1 MAMCILWK
9 HCRSRHPTTSDDPA
23 DLVERQSVHAP
34 RHISS
39 SPPCSSPSPPVQSD
53 LLILEALL
61 SMPLLDVPLL
71 TRLQEEFRLSMRRLL
86 DDLCLDLES
95 HYADVAKSLA
105 LPVAYFRFLRQS
117 LERYVYA
124 HWKVVGWIEA
134 LNDLVYFVD
143 LLQQIRA
150 EQSPREFA
158 AQLFAEC
165 QEKVFENSYLDDLF
179 PRGLC
184 QASGLERRLR
194 QLCTRLSRELTQESL
209 WLVPRLPMLWCASRK
224 IVSWA
229 VTAHLGDNVERAEM
243 LGMVAIGMAGDV
255 YEAPPPVKKTLKQS
269 SYRATM
275 LAQPRE
281 LCLKVGRT
289 VTSLCKMKDK
299 KLEWGWA
306 HRPPVV
312 AVDTP
317 SGPVTVGPSLVYGR
331 GRQPRAVVVTSSDQ
345 VERIRRAWTTVREVW
360 PEGEE
365 VLALLTTRI
374 IPLKAKGVVSFSYR
388 HRPGL
393 SFINCF
399 DRDNLDL
406 IDDLI
411 HENSHHHLNL
421 LLRKQILF
429 HGDRNQQIFYSPWRR
444 SLRPVRGILHAAF
457 TFTMG
462 AVLFERLSTWGQSHK
477 AAWRQTGLTK
487 HDLLRS
493 RFRCLEEL
501 ESVRYS
507 IQDLEYAD
515 RHLGW
520 LTGSGRRMVGQ
531 LVRAITKVE
540 RKIAPYRKAVLQSKL
555 SPSLRRHVKEL
566 QRARQTYGPIRL
578 SRA

>member
-1 MAMCILWK
+1 
-9 HCRSRHPTTSDDPA
+9 
-23 DLVERQSVHAP
+23 
-34 RHISS
+34 
-39 SPPCSSPSPPVQSD
+39 
-53 LLILEALL
+53 
-61 SMPLLDVPLL
+61 VPLL

-117 LERYVYA
+117 LERDVYA

-143 LLQQIRA
+143 LLQQIRE
-150 EQSPREFA
+150 EQSPHEFA

-165 QEKVFENSYLDDLF
+165 QEKFFENSYLDDLF
-179 PRGLC
+179 PRGVC
-184 QASGLERRLR
+184 QASGLERRLH
-194 QLCTRLSRELTQESL
+194 QLCMRLGRELTQESL
-209 WLVPRLPMLWCASRK
+209 CLVPRLPMLWCASRK
-224 IVSWA
+224 IVSWT

-275 LAQPRE
+275 LVQPRE
-281 LCLKVGRT
+281 LSLKVGRT
-289 VTSLCKMKDK
+289 VTSLYMVKDK
-299 KLEWGWA
+299 QLEWGWA

-312 AVDTP
+312 AVETP

-331 GRQPRAVVVTSSDQ
+331 GRQPRAVAVTASDQ
-345 VERIRRAWTTVREVW
+345 VERIRRAWTTVREAW

-444 SLRPVRGILHAAF
+444 SLRPLRGILHAAF
-457 TFTMG
+457 TFSMG
-462 AVLFERLSTWGQSHK
+462 AIPFKQHSTWASEPGGLARWTK
-477 AAWRQTGLTK
+477 AGLTPR
-487 HDLLRS
+487 DLQRA
-493 RFRCLEEL
+493 RFRCFEEV

-507 IQDLEYAD
+507 IQDLEYTG
-515 RHLGW
+515 RHLKW
-520 LTGSGRRMVGQ
+520 LTGSGRRLVKQ
-531 LVRAITKVE
+531 LAESIEQVE
-540 RKIAPYRKAVLQSKL
+540 CHIAPHKKALLASTL
-555 SPSLRRHVKEL
+555 GPALRRHLKEL
-566 QRARQTYGPIRL
+566 QQARQTYGPVRL
-578 SRA
+578 GQVSPLLR